1 MCRVVQLKPP
11 SGGFLFGLALAL
23 LMYSLKMKI
32 ANLSVMTPLL
42 AFKLVMVAAL
52 WGGTFI
58 AGRFLAQ
65 SLPLMTAAFG
75 RFLVASILL
84 VIVAAKME
92 GKLPRLNREQILL
105 TAILGFTGIFLYNIC
120 FFGALARVPAGRTSL
135 FVSLTPIVTA
145 ILAGLI
151 FSERLGLRRW
161 MGIVVALLGAIV
173 VITRGDLIGG
183 IADISQSLGLGE
195 LMMLGAV
202 LSWATCT
209 LISRKVL
216 ETLSPIVAITYG
228 TLWGFVFLSIGAVG
242 EFKDTDW
249 MLLDWRVWTSVFYLG
264 AFGTVLPF
272 IWYYQGIQTVGPS
285 RTAIFTNLVPAF
297 GVLFSAV
304 LLDEPILISMVVG
317 GLIAVLGV
325 SLVNKK

>member
-1 MCRVVQLKPP
+1 
-11 SGGFLFGLALAL
+11 
-23 LMYSLKMKI
+23 
-32 ANLSVMTPLL
+32 MTPLL
-42 AFKLVMVAAL
+42 AFKLTMVAAL

-58 AGRFLAQ
+58 AGKILAQ

-75 RFLVASILL
+75 RFFVASILL
-84 VIVAAKME
+84 VFVAIKME

-105 TAILGFTGIFLYNIC
+105 TAVLGFTGIFLYNIC

-145 ILAGLI
+145 VLAGLI
-151 FSERLGLRRW
+151 FSERLGVRRW
-161 MGIVVALLGAIV
+161 AGILVALIGAIV

-202 LSWATCT
+202 FSWAAYT
-209 LISRKVL
+209 LISRKAL
-216 ETLSPIVAITYG
+216 ETLSPIVATTYG
-228 TLWGFVFLSIGAVG
+228 TLWGFVFLTIGAIG
-242 EFKDTDW
+242 EFKDVDW
-249 MLLDWRVWTSVFYLG
+249 FHLDWRVWTSVFYLG
-264 AFGTVLPF
+264 AFGTVLAF

-297 GVLFSAV
+297 GVLFSAA
-304 LLDEPILISMVVG
+304 LLGEPILISMVVG

>member
-1 MCRVVQLKPP
+1 
-11 SGGFLFGLALAL
+11 
-23 LMYSLKMKI
+23 MKT
-32 ANLSVMTPLL
+32 ANLTTMTPLL
-42 AFKLVMVAAL
+42 ALKLVMVAAL

-58 AGRFLAQ
+58 AGRILAQ

-75 RFLVASILL
+75 RFFVASILL
-84 VIVAAKME
+84 VIVAVKME
-92 GKLPRLNREQILL
+92 GKLPRLNREQLLL

-161 MGIVVALLGAIV
+161 MGIVIALLGAIV
-173 VITRGDLIGG
+173 VITRGDLLGG
-183 IADISQSLGLGE
+183 ITDIGQSLGVGE

-202 LSWATCT
+202 LSWATYT
-209 LISRKVL
+209 LISRKAL
-216 ETLSPIVAITYG
+216 ETLSPIAATTYG
-228 TLWGFVFLSIGAVG
+228 TLWGFVFLSIGAFG
-242 EFKDTDW
+242 ELKDIDW
-249 MLLDWRVWTSVFYLG
+249 GLLDWRVWTSVFYLG
-264 AFGTVLPF
+264 AFGTVLAF
-272 IWYYQGIQTVGPS
+272 IWYYQGIQRVGPS

-297 GVLFSAV
+297 GVLFSAA
-304 LLDEPILISMVVG
+304 LLGEPILISMVVG
-317 GLIAVLGV
+317 GLIAALGV

>member
-1 MCRVVQLKPP
+1 
-11 SGGFLFGLALAL
+11 
-23 LMYSLKMKI
+23 MKKT
-32 ANLSVMTPLL
+32 NLSAMTPLL
-42 AFKLVMVAAL
+42 AFKLTMVAAL

-58 AGRFLAQ
+58 AGKILAQ

-75 RFLVASILL
+75 RFFVASILL
-84 VIVAAKME
+84 VFVAVKME

-105 TAILGFTGIFLYNIC
+105 TAVLGFTGIFLYNIC

-145 ILAGLI
+145 VLAGLI
-151 FSERLGLRRW
+151 FSERLGVRRW
-161 MGIVVALLGAIV
+161 AGILVALIGAIV

-183 IADISQSLGLGE
+183 ITDISQSLGLGE

-202 LSWATCT
+202 FSWAAYT

-216 ETLSPIVAITYG
+216 EALSPIVATTYG
-228 TLWGFVFLSIGAVG
+228 TLWGFVFLTIGAIG
-242 EFKDTDW
+242 EFKDVDW
-249 MLLDWRVWTSVFYLG
+249 FHLDWRVWTSVFYLG
-264 AFGTVLPF
+264 AFGTVLAF

-297 GVLFSAV
+297 GVLFSAA
-304 LLDEPILISMVVG
+304 LLGEPILISMVVG

>member
-1 MCRVVQLKPP
+1 
-11 SGGFLFGLALAL
+11 
-23 LMYSLKMKI
+23 MKT
-32 ANLSVMTPLL
+32 ANLSAMTPLL

-58 AGRFLAQ
+58 AGKILAQ

-84 VIVAAKME
+84 VIVAIKME
-92 GKLPRLNREQILL
+92 GKLPRLNRQQMLL
-105 TAILGFTGIFLYNIC
+105 TAILGFIGIFLYNIC

-145 ILAGLI
+145 VLAALI

-161 MGIVVALLGAIV
+161 MGIAAALLGAIV
-173 VITRGDLIGG
+173 VITRGDLIEGMT
-183 IADISQSLGLGE
+183 DISQSLGLGE

-202 LSWATCT
+202 FSWASYT

-216 ETLSPIVAITYG
+216 ETLSPIVATTYG

-242 EFKDTDW
+242 ELKDIDW
-249 MLLDWRVWTSVFYLG
+249 MHLDWPVWISVFYLG
-264 AFGTVLPF
+264 AFGTVLAF

-297 GVLFSAV
+297 GVIFSAV
-304 LLDEPILISMVVG
+304 LLGEPILISMVVG
-317 GLIAVLGV
+317 GLIAVFGV

>member
-1 MCRVVQLKPP
+1 MVF
-11 SGGFLFGLALAL
+11 SFGSVLDF
-23 LMYSLKMKI
+23 LMYSSKMKK
-32 ANLSVMTPLL
+32 ANLSAMTPLL

-58 AGRFLAQ
+58 AGKILAQ

-75 RFLVASILL
+75 RFFVASVLL
-84 VIVAAKME
+84 VFVAVKME
-92 GKLPRLNREQILL
+92 GRLPRLNREQILL
-105 TAILGFTGIFLYNIC
+105 TAVLGFTGIFLYNIC

-151 FSERLGLRRW
+151 FSERLGVRRW
-161 MGIVVALLGAIV
+161 VGIVVALIGAIV

-183 IADISQSLGLGE
+183 TADISQSLGLGE

-202 LSWATCT
+202 LSWATYT

-216 ETLSPIVAITYG
+216 ETLSPIVATTYG

-242 EFKDTDW
+242 EFKDINW

-264 AFGTVLPF
+264 AFGTVLGF
-272 IWYYQGIQTVGPS
+272 VWYYQGIQTVGPS

-304 LLDEPILISMVVG
+304 LLGEPILTSMVVG

>member
-1 MCRVVQLKPP
+1 
-11 SGGFLFGLALAL
+11 
-23 LMYSLKMKI
+23 MKKT
-32 ANLSVMTPLL
+32 NLSAMTPLL
-42 AFKLVMVAAL
+42 AFKLTMVAAL

-58 AGRFLAQ
+58 AGKILAQ

-75 RFLVASILL
+75 RFFVASILL
-84 VIVAAKME
+84 VFVAVKME

-145 ILAGLI
+145 VLAVLI
-151 FSERLGLRRW
+151 FSERLGVRRW
-161 MGIVVALLGAIV
+161 AGILVALIGAIV

-183 IADISQSLGLGE
+183 ITDISQSLGLGE

-202 LSWATCT
+202 FSWAAYT
-209 LISRKVL
+209 LISRKAL
-216 ETLSPIVAITYG
+216 ETLSPIVATTYG
-228 TLWGFVFLSIGAVG
+228 TLWGFVFLTIGAIG
-242 EFKDTDW
+242 EFKDVDW
-249 MLLDWRVWTSVFYLG
+249 IHLDWRVWTSVFYLG
-264 AFGTVLPF
+264 AFGTVLAF

-297 GVLFSAV
+297 GVLFSAA
-304 LLDEPILISMVVG
+304 LLGEPILISMVVG

>member
-1 MCRVVQLKPP
+1 
-11 SGGFLFGLALAL
+11 
-23 LMYSLKMKI
+23 MKT
-32 ANLSVMTPLL
+32 ANLATMTPLL
-42 AFKLVMVAAL
+42 ALKLVMVAAL

-58 AGRFLAQ
+58 AGRILAQ

-75 RFLVASILL
+75 RFFVASILL
-84 VIVAAKME
+84 VFVAVKME
-92 GKLPRLNREQILL
+92 GNLPRLNREQMLL
-105 TAILGFTGIFLYNIC
+105 TAVLGFTGIFLYNVC

-145 ILAGLI
+145 ILAGVI
-151 FSERLGLRRW
+151 YSERLGLRRW

-173 VITRGDLIGG
+173 VITRGDLLGG

-202 LSWATCT
+202 LSWATYT

-216 ETLSPIVAITYG
+216 ETLSPIAATTYG
-228 TLWGFVFLSIGAVG
+228 TLWGFVFLSIGAIG
-242 EFKDTDW
+242 EFREIDW

-264 AFGTVLPF
+264 AFGTVLAF
-272 IWYYQGIQTVGPS
+272 IWYYQGIQMVGPS

-304 LLDEPILISMVVG
+304 LLGEPILISMVVG
-317 GLIAVLGV
+317 GLIAALGV

>member
-1 MCRVVQLKPP
+1 
-11 SGGFLFGLALAL
+11 
-23 LMYSLKMKI
+23 MKKT
-32 ANLSVMTPLL
+32 NLSAMTPLL
-42 AFKLVMVAAL
+42 AFKLTMVAAL

-58 AGRFLAQ
+58 AGKILAQ

-75 RFLVASILL
+75 RFFVASILL
-84 VIVAAKME
+84 VFVAVKME

-145 ILAGLI
+145 VLAGLI
-151 FSERLGLRRW
+151 FSERLGVRRW
-161 MGIVVALLGAIV
+161 AGILVALIGAIV

-183 IADISQSLGLGE
+183 ITDISQSLGLGE

-202 LSWATCT
+202 FSWAAYT
-209 LISRKVL
+209 LISRKAL
-216 ETLSPIVAITYG
+216 ETLSPIVATTYG
-228 TLWGFVFLSIGAVG
+228 TLWGFVFLTIGAIG
-242 EFKDTDW
+242 EFKDVDW
-249 MLLDWRVWTSVFYLG
+249 IHLDWRVWTSVFYLG
-264 AFGTVLPF
+264 AFGTVLAF

-297 GVLFSAV
+297 GVLFSAA
-304 LLDEPILISMVVG
+304 LLGEPILISMVVG

>member
-1 MCRVVQLKPP
+1 
-11 SGGFLFGLALAL
+11 
-23 LMYSLKMKI
+23 MKT
-32 ANLSVMTPLL
+32 ANLSAMTPLL

-58 AGRFLAQ
+58 AGRILAQ

-75 RFLVASILL
+75 RFFVASILL
-84 VIVAAKME
+84 VIVAVKME
-92 GKLPRLNREQILL
+92 GKLPRLNRGQVLL
-105 TAILGFTGIFLYNIC
+105 TAVLGLTGIFIYNIC

-135 FVSLTPIVTA
+135 FVSLAPIVTA
-145 ILAGLI
+145 ILAVLI
-151 FSERLGLRRW
+151 FGERLGLRRW
-161 MGIVVALLGAIV
+161 IGIVIALLGAIV

-202 LSWATCT
+202 LSWATYT

-216 ETLSPIVAITYG
+216 ETLSPIVATTYG

-242 EFKDTDW
+242 EFKEIDW
-249 MLLDWRVWTSVFYLG
+249 ILLDWRIWTSVFYLG

-297 GVLFSAV
+297 GVLFSAT

-317 GLIAVLGV
+317 GLIAALGV
-325 SLVNKK
+325 ALVNKK

>member
-1 MCRVVQLKPP
+1 
-11 SGGFLFGLALAL
+11 
-23 LMYSLKMKI
+23 MYSSKMKT
-32 ANLSVMTPLL
+32 ASLSTMTPLL
-42 AFKLVMVAAL
+42 AFKLVMVAAF

-58 AGRFLAQ
+58 AGKVLAQ
-65 SLPLMTAAFG
+65 SLPLMTAAFS
-75 RFLVASILL
+75 RFFVASILL
-84 VIVAAKME
+84 VIVVVKME
-92 GKLPRLNREQILL
+92 GKLPRLNRQQILL
-105 TAILGFTGIFLYNIC
+105 TAILGFTGVFLYNIC
-120 FFGALARVPAGRTSL
+120 FFGALAKIPAGRTSL

-145 ILAGLI
+145 ILAGII

-161 MGIVVALLGAIV
+161 IGIVVALLGAIV

-202 LSWATCT
+202 FSWAAYT

-216 ETLSPIVAITYG
+216 ESLSPIVATTYG
-228 TLWGFVFLSIGAVG
+228 TLWGFLFLSIGAIG
-242 EFKDTDW
+242 EFKDIDW
-249 MLLDWRVWTSVFYLG
+249 MLLDWRVWSSVFYLG
-264 AFGTVLPF
+264 AFGTVLAF

-285 RTAIFTNLVPAF
+285 RTAIFSNLVPAF

-304 LLDEPILISMVVG
+304 LLGEPILISMVVG

>member
-1 MCRVVQLKPP
+1 
-11 SGGFLFGLALAL
+11 
-23 LMYSLKMKI
+23 MKT
-32 ANLSVMTPLL
+32 ANLSAMTPLL
-42 AFKLVMVAAL
+42 ALKLVMVAAF

-58 AGRFLAQ
+58 AGKILAQ
-65 SLPLMTAAFG
+65 SLPLMTAAFS
-75 RFLVASILL
+75 RFFVASILL
-84 VIVAAKME
+84 VIVVVKME
-92 GKLPRLNREQILL
+92 GKLPRLTREQILL
-105 TAILGFTGIFLYNIC
+105 TAVLGFTGIFLYNIC
-120 FFGALARVPAGRTSL
+120 FFGALAKIPAGRTSL

-145 ILAGLI
+145 ILAGII
-151 FSERLGLRRW
+151 FGERLGLRRW

-202 LSWATCT
+202 FSWAAYT

-216 ETLSPIVAITYG
+216 ETLSPIVATTYG
-228 TLWGFVFLSIGAVG
+228 TLWGFLFLSIGAIG
-242 EFKDTDW
+242 EFKDIDW

-264 AFGTVLPF
+264 AFGTVLAF

-297 GVLFSAV
+297 GVLLSAV
-304 LLDEPILISMVVG
+304 LLGEPILISMVVG
-317 GLIAVLGV
+317 GLIAVIGV

>member
-1 MCRVVQLKPP
+1 
-11 SGGFLFGLALAL
+11 
-23 LMYSLKMKI
+23 MKKT
-32 ANLSVMTPLL
+32 NLSAMTPLL
-42 AFKLVMVAAL
+42 AFKLTMVAAL

-58 AGRFLAQ
+58 AGKILAQ

-75 RFLVASILL
+75 RFFVASILL
-84 VIVAAKME
+84 VFVAIKME

-145 ILAGLI
+145 VLAGLI
-151 FSERLGLRRW
+151 FSERLGVRRW
-161 MGIVVALLGAIV
+161 AGILVALIGAIV

-183 IADISQSLGLGE
+183 ITDISQSLGLGE

-202 LSWATCT
+202 FSWAAYT
-209 LISRKVL
+209 LISRKAL
-216 ETLSPIVAITYG
+216 ETLSPIVATTYG
-228 TLWGFVFLSIGAVG
+228 TLWGFVFLTIGAIG
-242 EFKDTDW
+242 EFKDVDW
-249 MLLDWRVWTSVFYLG
+249 FHLDWRVWTSVFYLG
-264 AFGTVLPF
+264 AFGTVLAF

-297 GVLFSAV
+297 GVLFSAA
-304 LLDEPILISMVVG
+304 LLGEPILISMVVG

>member
-1 MCRVVQLKPP
+1 
-11 SGGFLFGLALAL
+11 
-23 LMYSLKMKI
+23 MKKT
-32 ANLSVMTPLL
+32 NLSAMTPLL
-42 AFKLVMVAAL
+42 AFKLTMVAAL

-58 AGRFLAQ
+58 AEKILAQ

-75 RFLVASILL
+75 RFFVASILL
-84 VIVAAKME
+84 VFVAVKME

-105 TAILGFTGIFLYNIC
+105 TAVLGFTGIFLYNIC

-135 FVSLTPIVTA
+135 FVSLTPVVTA
-145 ILAGLI
+145 VLAGLI
-151 FSERLGLRRW
+151 FSERLGVRRW
-161 MGIVVALLGAIV
+161 AGILVALIGAIV

-183 IADISQSLGLGE
+183 ITDISQSLGLGE

-202 LSWATCT
+202 FSWAAYT
-209 LISRKVL
+209 LISRKAL
-216 ETLSPIVAITYG
+216 ETLSPIVATTYG
-228 TLWGFVFLSIGAVG
+228 TLWGFVFLTIGAIG
-242 EFKDTDW
+242 EFKDVDW
-249 MLLDWRVWTSVFYLG
+249 IHLDWRVWTSVFYLG
-264 AFGTVLPF
+264 AFGTVLAF

-297 GVLFSAV
+297 GVLFSAA
-304 LLDEPILISMVVG
+304 LLGEPVLISMVIG

>member
-1 MCRVVQLKPP
+1 
-11 SGGFLFGLALAL
+11 
-23 LMYSLKMKI
+23 MKT
-32 ANLSVMTPLL
+32 ANLATMTPLL
-42 AFKLVMVAAL
+42 ALKLVMVAAL

-58 AGRFLAQ
+58 AGRILAQ

-75 RFLVASILL
+75 RFFVASILL
-84 VIVAAKME
+84 VFVAVKME
-92 GKLPRLNREQILL
+92 GKLPRLNREQMLL
-105 TAILGFTGIFLYNIC
+105 TAVLGFTGIFLYNIC
-120 FFGALARVPAGRTSL
+120 FFAALARVPAGRTSL

-145 ILAGLI
+145 ILAGI
-151 FSERLGLRRW
+151 IYSERLGLRRW

-173 VITRGDLIGG
+173 VITRGDLLGG

-202 LSWATCT
+202 LSWATYT
-209 LISRKVL
+209 LISRKAL
-216 ETLSPIVAITYG
+216 ETLSPIAATTYG
-228 TLWGFVFLSIGAVG
+228 TLWGFVFLSIGAIG
-242 EFKDTDW
+242 EFREIDW

-264 AFGTVLPF
+264 AFGTVLAF
-272 IWYYQGIQTVGPS
+272 IWYYQGIQMVGPS

-304 LLDEPILISMVVG
+304 LLGEPILISMVVG
-317 GLIAVLGV
+317 GLIAALGV